1 MLVNLG
7 EPISAASF
15 GFALWYSKVLPAL
28 FPLFSVGAVSVGM
41 LGRPSFGYL
50 LAAGNYLSNL
60 ISVFLWRFRSYLPT
74 LRNIAQT
81 RPGVIP
87 AQLDQKG
94 EAVLGIGQ
102 AFRELF
108 KPSLKK
114 HSGRGWFYCPVF
126 SIKQSA
132 FALGNYRLRSGCIH
146 QIAFPS
152 GKKTILWHM
161 E

>member
-74 LRNIAQT
+74 LRNITQT
-81 RPGVIP
+81 GPVLFRPNLIK
-87 AQLDQKG
+87 KG
-94 EAVLGIGQ
+94 KR
-102 AFRELF
+102 F
-108 KPSLKK
+108 
-114 HSGRGWFYCPVF
+114 
-126 SIKQSA
+126 
-132 FALGNYRLRSGCIH
+132 
-146 QIAFPS
+146 
-152 GKKTILWHM
+152 
-161 E
+161 